1 MKKPTS
7 YHFQH
12 AIRKVLLSSHALS
25 EVFQQR
31 MSQQH
36 FGGLEGVDT
45 ILHADTEIKH
55 DRRLNS
61 VLDRC
66 EKINLI
72 LKWEKC
78 VFKDKEITYIA
89 HKLTQEG
96 IKPDDEKVRAIKDM
110 PYQLT
115 RKESKDYLVLST
127 TKKNSSPV
135 LQLSRSVLKSFCE
148 RTLDFNDQ
156 MNKTKP
162 FKE

>member
-36 FGGLEGVDT
+36 FGDLEGVDT

-89 HKLTQEG
+89 YKLTQEG

-110 PYQLT
+110 PVPT
-115 RKESKDYLVLST
+115 D
-127 TKKNSSPV
+127 KKGVKRLLITVNY
-135 LQLSRSVLKSFCE
+135 
-148 RTLDFNDQ
+148 
-156 MNKTKP
+156 
-162 FKE
+162 

>member
-12 AIRKVLLSSHALS
+12 AIRKVLLSSHAPP
-25 EVFQQR
+25 EVFQKR

-36 FGGLEGVDT
+36 FGDLEGVDT

-66 EKINLI
+66 EKINLT

-78 VFKDKEITYIA
+78 VFKDKEVTYIDP
-89 HKLTQEG
+89 KPTQEG
-96 IKPDDEKVRAIKDM
+96 IKLDEEKVRAIKDM
-110 PYQLT
+110 PLST
-115 RKESKDYLVLST
+115 DKKGVERYLVPST
-127 TKKNSSPV
+127 TKKNSSPIV
-135 LQLSRSVLKSFCE
+135 QLSQSQLKSFCE
-148 RTLDFNDQ
+148 RTLNFNDE
-156 MNKTKP
+156 MNKSKP

>member
-89 HKLTQEG
+89 HKLTQER

-110 PYQLT
+110 PVPTDKKGVKRL
-115 RKESKDYLVLST
+115 LST
-127 TKKNSSPV
+127 VNY
-135 LQLSRSVLKSFCE
+135 
-148 RTLDFNDQ
+148 
-156 MNKTKP
+156 
-162 FKE
+162 

>member
-7 YHFQH
+7 YRFQH
-12 AIRKVLLSSHALS
+12 AVRKVLLSSHALS

-36 FGGLEGVDT
+36 FGDLEGVDT

-96 IKPDDEKVRAIKDM
+96 IKPDDKKVRAIKDM
-110 PYQLT
+110 PVPTDKKGVKRL
-115 RKESKDYLVLST
+115 LST
-127 TKKNSSPV
+127 VSYQEKFIPSPATV
-135 LQLSRSVLKSFCE
+135 TE
-148 RTLDFNDQ
+148 RI
-156 MNKTKP
+156 
-162 FKE
+162 KEFLRKDTGF

>member
-12 AIRKVLLSSHALS
+12 AIRKVLLSSHTLS

-36 FGGLEGVDT
+36 FGDLEGVDT

-78 VFKDKEITYIA
+78 VFKDEEVTYID
-89 HKLTQEG
+89 HKLKQEG
-96 IKPDDEKVRAIKDM
+96 IKPDDEKVRTIKDM
-110 PYQLT
+110 PVPTDKNGVERL
-115 RKESKDYLVLST
+115 LST
-127 TKKNSSPV
+127 VNY
-135 LQLSRSVLKSFCE
+135 
-148 RTLDFNDQ
+148 
-156 MNKTKP
+156 
-162 FKE
+162 